1 MNISIP
7 DDYQDCVRHLNCFS
21 ALAKH
26 NVQIFNDNTKDIQ
39 SLAARLADA
48 DALVLTRERTQISAA
63 LLDLLPN
70 LRLIVQT
77 AKLGNHVD
85 LAACS
90 ERGIAVADGRG
101 DGNAAAELTWAL
113 IMASRRHL
121 VAEVNRLR
129 DGFWQGHLGQ
139 QLRGQRLGIWS
150 YGRIGQQLAQ
160 YGKAFGMHVWVWGGE
175 ASTRKAVEDG
185 FQAAPSRAA
194 FFAES
199 DVISLHIRL
208 LKETTGLV
216 TAADLA
222 LMKPTALFVNTSRA
236 ELVQS
241 GALEHA
247 LQQNR
252 PGFAAVDV
260 FEDEPILGARHPLLS
275 LPNALC
281 TPHIGFVERDTYELY
296 YGTAFDQII
305 RYAAGQHIDLA
316 NPEVRTH
323 PRQTDT
329 GRLL

>member
-7 DDYQDCVRHLNCFS
+7 DDYQDCVRHLNCF
-21 ALAKH
+21 ATLAEH
-26 NVQIFNDNTKDIQ
+26 NVQIFNDNTKDIH
-39 SLAARLADA
+39 SLASRLASA
-48 DALVLTRERTQISAA
+48 DVLVLTRERTQISSA

-77 AKLGNHVD
+77 AKVGKHVD
-85 LAACS
+85 LPACT
-90 ERGIAVADGRG
+90 EHGVAVADSRG

-129 DGFWQGHLGQ
+129 DGLWQGHLGQ

-160 YGKAFGMHVWVWGGE
+160 YGKAFGMRIWVWGSE

-185 FQAAPSRAA
+185 FQAAPSRAE

-208 LKETTGLV
+208 VKETTGLV

-236 ELVQS
+236 ELVQPQ
-241 GALEHA
+241 ALEHA
-247 LQQNR
+247 LQQGR

-296 YGTAFDQII
+296 YGTAFDQAA
-305 RYAAGQHIDLA
+305 RYAQGQPIELV

-323 PRQTDT
+323 PRQNNA
-329 GRLL
+329 G